1 MEEIRL
7 STHSNHRSLGTSL
20 DTKQA
25 NRLEGQEERKKQ
37 IFQSVLGKKPCL
49 DFETTST
56 NYLICMSALAPDRP
70 KQRKNSSTAPDE
82 LGWSRAFAKRH
93 QYIFVVR

>member
-1 MEEIRL
+1 MLEEIGL
-7 STHSNHRSLGTSL
+7 STHSNRRSLCTSL

-37 IFQSVLGKKPCL
+37 IFQSALDKKPCR

-56 NYLICMSALAPDRP
+56 NYIICVSALMPDRSKP
-70 KQRKNSSTAPDE
+70 SKNSSTAPDE
-82 LGWSRAFAKRH
+82 LG
-93 QYIFVVR
+93 